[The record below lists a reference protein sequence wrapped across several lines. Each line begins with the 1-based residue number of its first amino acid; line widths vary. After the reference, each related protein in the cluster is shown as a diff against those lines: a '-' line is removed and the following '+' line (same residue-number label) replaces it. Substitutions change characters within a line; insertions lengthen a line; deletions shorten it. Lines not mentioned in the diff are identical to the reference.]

1 MSGWNRV
8 FVPSFGEMYYHE
20 KKSEKKNEIK
30 TKFDKDTG
38 ITLLETQIEMLK
50 SKIKKNDWNLSLKR
64 ELKDK
69 EKILLEVK
77 EGIKNKK

>member
-30 TKFDKDTG
+30 AKFDKDTG
-38 ITLLETQIEMLK
+38 IILLEIQIEILK